1 MDDRNLAV
9 IIGAQKCGTST
20 LYEWLKV
27 QPGFSSSTQK
37 ELHFFDF
44 QYFKGVDYY
53 LSQFVPREGGILLE
67 SSPMYVFHPAVPR
80 RMSAIFPGAKLIV
93 ILRNPLD
100 RAWSHYKMNV
110 RRGLEK
116 HDFQTAVR
124 LERIRIALS
133 SPDRPE
139 SRFQNYSYVQRGLYA
154 YQLKRWLRYFLRE
167 QFFIAVFE
175 DFFNNPGPGMHA
187 LSEFLNT
194 EFRNHN
200 ILQQAFNVGEG
211 ESISESVRFKYE
223 GIFAGEVE
231 RLRHLV
237 TPDFGTFESWRIS

>member
-27 QPGFSSSTQK
+27 QPGFSPSTQK

-44 QYFKGVDYY
+44 QYAKGVDYY
-53 LSQFVPREGGILLE
+53 MSQFVLREGGMLLE

-80 RMSAIFPGAKLIV
+80 RLSETFPGAKLIV

-116 HDFQTAVR
+116 YDFQTAVR
-124 LERIRIALS
+124 LEIVRIALS

-139 SRFQNYSYVQRGLYA
+139 SRFQNYSYVLRGHYA
-154 YQLKRWLRYFLRE
+154 HQLKRWFRYFSRD

-175 DFFNNPGPGMHA
+175 DFFKNPGPGMQA
-187 LSEFLNT
+187 LCEFLKT
-194 EFRNHN
+194 EFRNYN

-211 ESISESVRFKYE
+211 ESISELVRTKFE
-223 GIFAGEVE
+223 GIFAREVE
-231 RLRHLV
+231 RLRNLV